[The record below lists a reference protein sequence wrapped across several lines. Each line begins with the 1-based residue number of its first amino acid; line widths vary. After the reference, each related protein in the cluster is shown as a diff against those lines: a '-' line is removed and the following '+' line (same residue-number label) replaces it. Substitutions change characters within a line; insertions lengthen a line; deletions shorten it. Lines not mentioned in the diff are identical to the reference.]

1 MLLKINQNLSVSNQ
15 QKYSFFK
22 YLLKMSDVTPMKTRT
37 EPTPY
42 SISPT
47 TCKPSY
53 LHIDNRYPPLNLQIV
68 FYLVDIS

>member
-1 MLLKINQNLSVSNQ
+1 
-15 QKYSFFK
+15 
-22 YLLKMSDVTPMKTRT
+22 MSDVTPMKTRT

-68 FYLVDIS
+68 FYLVDISQNQYARIDLLKNALPIHKYYFLYQ